1 MRNYLEF
8 EKEIKTLEEDLESS
22 KNPFDKDGISEV
34 DTDKIQK
41 IQNEIDDKLA
51 LTYSSLDSW
60 QKTQVARHEDR
71 PRANFYINKIFSDFT
86 LLSGDRLF
94 ADDKSIITG
103 FGLIEG
109 KSVLILGQE
118 KGDSLNT
125 RLERNNWNFKSISK
139 LHESYTLPITLWFHH
154 SKISFQ
160 PSI

>member
-34 DTDKIQK
+34 DTGKIQK

-94 ADDKSIITG
+94 ADDKSIIAG

-109 KSVLILGQE
+109 KSV
-118 KGDSLNT
+118 
-125 RLERNNWNFKSISK
+125 
-139 LHESYTLPITLWFHH
+139 
-154 SKISFQ
+154 
-160 PSI
+160 